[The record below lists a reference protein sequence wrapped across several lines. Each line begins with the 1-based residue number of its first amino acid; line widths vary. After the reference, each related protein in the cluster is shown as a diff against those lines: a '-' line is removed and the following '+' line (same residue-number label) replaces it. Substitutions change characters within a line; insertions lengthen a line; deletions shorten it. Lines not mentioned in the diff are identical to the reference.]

1 MPTVPCKATHNLFIP
16 DGRTDPALSQK
27 GPLAVATPG
36 ALAAY
41 AHALKHHGPW
51 PLRVPLEAAATLAE
65 QGFPLQKSDADR
77 LRQEAKAVSAS
88 PGCRALLVRPDGAT
102 LSEGDWLRQPDLI
115 AFIFISDP
123 LLFCERL
130 CSLCL
135 HLTTGAEQRLH
146 RDWP

>member
-41 AHALKHHGPW
+41 AHALKHHGRW

-65 QGFPLQKSDADR
+65 QGFPLQKSYADR

-102 LSEGDWLRQPDLI
+102 LSEDDWLRQPDLAHTYRSI
-115 AFIFISDP
+115 AQRGPAWFYEGEIADSEGNGSH
-123 LLFCERL
+123 CVY
-130 CSLCL
+130 L
-135 HLTTGAEQRLH
+135 HK
-146 RDWP
+146 